1 MGVQGRPLEMAII
14 LNILYYRVN
23 TLPTNIECSRTRA
36 LVSTGATG
44 AIAPELFEGHNVK
57 NIFLGNFLRKLLVKN
72 FLAPELLE
80 S

>member
-1 MGVQGRPLEMAII
+1 M
-14 LNILYYRVN
+14 LN
-23 TLPTNIECSRTRA
+23 CRTSKSVTRSLFTYVLHRA

>member
-1 MGVQGRPLEMAII
+1 MSPAHRDDDDCDEPHLSRP
-14 LNILYYRVN
+14 
-23 TLPTNIECSRTRA
+23 RA

-44 AIAPELFEGHNVK
+44 AIATELFEGHNVK